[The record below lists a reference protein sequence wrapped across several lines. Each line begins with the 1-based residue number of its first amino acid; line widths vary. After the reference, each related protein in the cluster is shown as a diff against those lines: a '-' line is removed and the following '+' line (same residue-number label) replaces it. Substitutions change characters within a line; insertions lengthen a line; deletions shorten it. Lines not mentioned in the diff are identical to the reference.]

1 MMGSFL
7 SNPLK
12 QHNMVDRA
20 GRYLGTDFS
29 NTALLESDDTCI
41 I

>member
-12 QHNMVDRA
+12 QHMADRA
-20 GRYLGTDFS
+20 GRYLGTDIS
-29 NTALLESDDTCI
+29 NTAVLESDDTCI